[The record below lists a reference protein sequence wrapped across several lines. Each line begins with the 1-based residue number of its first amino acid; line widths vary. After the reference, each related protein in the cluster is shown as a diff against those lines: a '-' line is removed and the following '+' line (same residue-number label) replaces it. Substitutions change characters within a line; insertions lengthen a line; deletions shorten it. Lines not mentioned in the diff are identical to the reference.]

1 MSCIVHV
8 VFRAFNK
15 YCKYVL
21 LVRLPAPYVVLLYL
35 TQLNSHRRTYRTSN
49 HNVQERPNRL
59 FVILI
64 DGGRE
69 IGGRHAALVV
79 LFLGQSTLKGV
90 EVAY

>member
-21 LVRLPAPYVVLLYL
+21 LVRFSAPYAVLLYL
-35 TQLNSHRRTYRTSN
+35 TQLNSHRRTYRTSK